1 MWSAAL
7 GSRLWHTL
15 MCLGD
20 HVTGQ
25 KEKERLK
32 DIKEKRG
39 EMEEGIRTYKKI
51 KHKTIRMRYFR
62 CLLTNCPSRL

>member
-7 GSRLWHTL
+7 GSHIWYTL

-32 DIKEKRG
+32 EIKEKRG
-39 EMEEGIRTYKKI
+39 KWRRGYAPTKK
-51 KHKTIRMRYFR
+51 KT
-62 CLLTNCPSRL
+62 